1 MKTIIPIRSKTNY
14 IKDFQRIFQNPLFV
28 FDRCQI
34 PTDFKGEYKQ
44 TNLDLPNHI
53 FMAGYARDIG
63 AAGIDDDIL
72 FLDQDKV
79 PTENPEN
86 KINELKDKYDCII
99 FYLQNKD
106 PRLLHSRFDENHN
119 LVHYI
124 IEPEKEHDFIPW
136 TTYAEPRNGVYTAGI
151 WLSKKVLPEIR
162 ELNQGR
168 IFNSNFDGN
177 WGEED
182 RFLGDELAILGYRIG
197 YIRDIRL
204 QYSGV
209 SNSMDK
215 MDEFSINFSKR
226 LQLRKMLSPLFYE
239 PNTKIE
245 WGVRKL

>member
-1 MKTIIPIRSKTNY
+1 MKTIIPIRSKTNH
-14 IKDFQRIFQNPLFV
+14 IKDFQRIFTNPLFV

-34 PTDFKGEYKQ
+34 PNDFTGDCKQ
-44 TNLDLPNHI
+44 TNLNVPDSV
-53 FMAGYARDIG
+53 FMAGYSRDIG
-63 AAGIDDDIL
+63 AEGIDDDIL

-86 KINELKDKYDCII
+86 NINELKDKYDCII
-99 FYLQNKD
+99 FYLKEND
-106 PRLLHSRFDENHN
+106 PRLLHIVWEDNKPVRH
-119 LVHYI
+119 I
-124 IEPEKEHDFIPW
+124 IEPPKEHDFIPW
-136 TTYAEPRNGVYTAGI
+136 DNYAEPRNGVYTAGI

-215 MDEFSINFSKR
+215 LNEFSINFRKR